1 MTEIKVDAGKIL
13 GTAVDGRRTGTEK
26 RQKLLEKFDAA
37 KTLGTAA
44 DGRKTGTGKC
54 GKKTRD

>member
-1 MTEIKVDAGKIL
+1 MTTIKLDEGKTL
-13 GTAVDGRRTGTEK
+13 GMAADGRRTGSEK
-26 RQKLLEKFDAA
+26 RQKLLERFDVA

-54 GKKTRD
+54 GKKLSF